1 MQSTP
6 NNPSPSAEPG
16 PPAPSRSAK
25 ITARS
30 ILLGALFAAAFAALT
45 VVLENR
51 QSMLPTANQVPLF
64 PYVLL
69 ILAAAVVNPLCRLVR
84 VVRPFSTAE
93 LMIVFVMGTV
103 SSGISTFGL
112 TGQVVPVIGSL
123 FNRHWNHDQSE
134 WNRYVEPFVNEAY
147 FISEPGTRN
156 AAHGYAEA
164 LKKLQGTRDELQA
177 QAKID
182 HGKGIVDSAETKA
195 IQARIAEA
203 EIEVAGERQALD
215 ELEGKA
221 AEKVERF
228 RRGLPR
234 GMRAFPGVVPT
245 MDDDA
250 SAYFRRLGRLWHGKR
265 AAGAIEDAL
274 DILKGG
280 PVDAPPPAEAAKGVR
295 GTLEAAADH
304 LGPSASDQD
313 LQAPR
318 AELQAAAAELA
329 AEVSRLKDQVVE
341 LNQEKRSTSV
351 ERARELQ
358 NQIDR
363 LNKRKIR
370 LDRDTK
376 SLARKL
382 ERNQSQLDA
391 CARVATAVSELQE
404 LATLAPT
411 LPASSLRGRLDA
423 LLNTFPAFDA
433 SFRRYFFG
441 DVPWG
446 DWARPLCHWGLLILL
461 TYVVLQAFNVL
472 IFRQWAYNEK
482 LIFPLAELPEL
493 LAGRGEEGTWV
504 PAVFRN
510 GLFWVGFG
518 ISASVMGWNVLC
530 ASGAMPGLK
539 PLPLS
544 NSWTPYVAN
553 SALRGLVGTKSVI
566 FFTMIGV
573 AFLIPKKVS
582 FSLWFFHVLF
592 MVQLLLLVSFGRG
605 QSISS
610 FPSEWW
616 HTLNFRT
623 AEGGGA
629 LLVFASLVLW
639 KCRRFIFCSLRPS
652 SVADIGQAERQ
663 ELLICSGLFLSGSL
677 GIIFLLC
684 GSLGVNWFYAL
695 FGYGVILVITIG
707 LVRAVAEG
715 GILGFQAWVSPFH
728 FVRHLIGFDK
738 SVSNPS
744 LFAPF
749 IAYYSILFQDI
760 KTFIAPAMANGLKIR
775 DDLKMSRKRY
785 HLAVAIGIAVACT
798 VAIGTAVM
806 MCYASGADAMH
817 NWFYNQFPK
826 SLFDHVANISRVPP
840 TATPEGRFYVAFGAG
855 LMAVLLYFRQSF
867 FWLPH
872 PIGLIMLVNPLMNAY
887 WSSILI
893 GWLAKS
899 LVTKY
904 GNKDTY
910 AKVRGGFI
918 GLIVGELVVVAIAMF
933 VSLHMQRNLGID
945 LNRQ

>member
-1 MQSTP
+1 MTGSQ
-6 NNPSPSAEPG
+6 N
-16 PPAPSRSAK
+16 K
-25 ITARS
+25 ITVRS
-30 ILLGALFAAAFAALT
+30 LLLGALFAALFAALT

-51 QSMLPTANQVPLF
+51 QSMLPTANQIPLF

-69 ILAAAVVNPLCRLVR
+69 VLAAGLVNPLCRLVR
-84 VVRPFSTAE
+84 IVRPFSTAE
-93 LMIVFVMGTV
+93 LMIVFVMGII

-112 TGQVVPVIGSL
+112 TGQLVPVIGSL

-134 WNRYVEPFVNEAY
+134 WNRYVEPYVNEGY
-147 FISEPGTRN
+147 FISEPGIRTAARAYAQALGELQGFRN
-156 AAHGYAEA
+156 ELQEQARRDHAKGRTESAEA
-164 LKKLQGTRDELQA
+164 N
-177 QAKID
+177 
-182 HGKGIVDSAETKA
+182 A
-195 IQARIAEA
+195 IQAKVDEA
-203 EIEVAGERQALD
+203 EQNVAAKRQALD
-215 ELEGKA
+215 ELENKA

-234 GMRAFPGVVPT
+234 GMRAFPGIVPT
-245 MDDDA
+245 TDDDA
-250 SAYFRRLGRLWHGKR
+250 SAYFRRLGRLWHGRK
-265 AAGAIEDAL
+265 AAGAIEDVF
-274 DILKGG
+274 DILKGV
-280 PVDAPPPAEAAKGVR
+280 PADAPPPAEAAKGVR
-295 GTLEAAADH
+295 GMLEAAADY
-304 LGPSASDQD
+304 LKPSA
-313 LQAPR
+313 QAQ
-318 AELQAAAAELA
+318 ELQAIRTSLREAEAELTGEISEIKE
-329 AEVSRLKDQVVE
+329 EVVG
-341 LNQEKRSTSV
+341 LNKEKRSTSV
-351 ERARELQ
+351 EHARDLQ
-358 NQIDR
+358 DQIDR
-363 LNKRKIR
+363 LNKRRAR
-370 LDRDTK
+370 LERNGKT
-376 SLARKL
+376 LARKL
-382 ERNQSQLDA
+382 ERNQRQIDACGRVAEAVAELDA
-391 CARVATAVSELQE
+391 
-404 LATLAPT
+404 LAPQAPT
-411 LPASSLRGRLDA
+411 LTSTEMKARLDA
-423 LLNTFPAFDA
+423 LLDTFPSFDA

-441 DVPWG
+441 DIPWG
-446 DWARPLCHWGLLILL
+446 DWIRPICHWGLLILL

-493 LAGRGEEGTWV
+493 LAGRGEEGSWV
-504 PAVFRN
+504 PSVFRN
-510 GLFWVGFG
+510 GLFWVGFA
-518 ISASVMGWNVLC
+518 ISAGVMGWNVLC

-539 PLPLS
+539 PLDLN

-553 SALRGLVGTKSVI
+553 SALRGLVGTRSMV

-592 MVQLLLLVSFGRG
+592 LIQLLLLVAFGRG
-605 QSISS
+605 QNINS

-616 HTLNFRT
+616 YTLNFRT

-639 KCRRFIFCSLRPS
+639 KCRRFIFCSLRPR
-652 SVADIGQAERQ
+652 SVADIPEAERR
-663 ELLICSGLFLSGSL
+663 ELLICSVLFLAGSL
-677 GIIFLLC
+677 GIILILC

-695 FGYGVILVITIG
+695 FGYGVIVVITIG

-728 FVRHLIGFDK
+728 FIRHLIGYNK
-738 SVSNPS
+738 TISTPS
-744 LFAPF
+744 LFAPLM
-749 IAYYSILFQDI
+749 AYYAILFQDI

-775 DDLKMSRKRY
+775 DDLGMSRKRY
-785 HLAVAIGIAVACT
+785 HFAVALGILVACV

-817 NWFYNQFPK
+817 NWFYNQFPRD
-826 SLFDHVANISRVPP
+826 LFDRIANISRVPP
-840 TATPEGRFYVAFGAG
+840 TATPEGRFYLGFGAI
-855 LMAVLLYFRQSF
+855 LMAALLYFRQSL

-887 WSSILI
+887 WFSILI

-910 AKVRGGFI
+910 TKVRGAFI

-933 VSLHMQRNLGID
+933 VSLHLQRNLGID